1 MVRAPPRTASGSRS
15 ASAISSLTRP
25 DCWSGS
31 TSTAPGYRIET
42 AHRMCHARR
51 AGLRRKRISRPQWRI
66 VEAGLRQDWSAEQ
79 IYGVMRLKE
88 LMPVS
93 HERIYQHVYA
103 DKRRGG
109 ALHKHLRCQKQRRK
123 RRGVFN
129 MRGLKRF
136 AKNLNHRFSRNVVPR
151 AIVACVPPLADASG

>member
-1 MVRAPPRTASGSRS
+1 
-15 ASAISSLTRP
+15 
-25 DCWSGS
+25 
-31 TSTAPGYRIET
+31 
-42 AHRMCHARR
+42 MCHARR

-93 HERIYQHVYA
+93 HERIYQHVHA
-103 DKRRGG
+103 DRRRGG
-109 ALHKHLRCQKQRRK
+109 TLHKHLRCQKQRRK